1 MELRKKLI
9 EFAQWREEAIIPDT
23 IEELV
28 DDFLQQTKAQ
38 DTSSNGMLAESL
50 PPSELIA
57 IKKYYDERWSGG
69 CYNGGGCKSQEQVDA
84 EKISKNIEKRLA
96 DMAVNF
102 R

>member
-38 DTSSNGMLAESL
+38 DISSSAVLSVSVC
-50 PPSELIA
+50 P
-57 IKKYYDERWSGG
+57 K
-69 CYNGGGCKSQEQVDA
+69 CKSDDIKERSGYQVCF
-84 EKISKNIEKRLA
+84 KCGHYL
-96 DMAVNF
+96 
-102 R
+102 